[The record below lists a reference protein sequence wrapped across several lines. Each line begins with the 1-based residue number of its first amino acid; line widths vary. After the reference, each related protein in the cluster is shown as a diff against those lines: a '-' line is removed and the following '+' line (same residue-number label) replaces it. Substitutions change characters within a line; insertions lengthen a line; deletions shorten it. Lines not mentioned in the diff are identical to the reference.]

1 MFEKT
6 DTVIQT
12 QCPDILDNRLI
23 YVKKIKIS
31 EFNSS
36 IYNILQLCFRGAWI
50 GVYIIFQENQSLL
63 K

>member
-12 QCPDILDNRLI
+12 QCPDMLDKRLI
-23 YVKKIKIS
+23 YVNKLKIS

-36 IYNILQLCFRGAWI
+36 IYNIMQLCFRRACI